1 MRPTDRHRCH
11 PAGAATVLLLALFA
25 GTASAQDAATSLE
38 ARAQALAAEQLAPL
52 LQALGHGGPAA
63 APEGVRFL
71 VHVQGTAQ
79 GLEPGAPVTIRGLRV
94 GTVRTVTV
102 SLDSGTGQVDVPT
115 VIDIV
120 PGVLM
125 VDGERPETEAAMH
138 AAVAHLV
145 SQGLRARL
153 AGGGLLSSGRE
164 LTLEMVGDAAPAV
177 LGQGPLPEIPSLP
190 TRIDALSATLDKV
203 LAEVAKLPLDRLADQ
218 AETTLTALHDLVTT
232 PELRQAVVDL
242 AAAAVELRGTVGQLA
257 ARADPLI
264 TSLARTMDQAGPAT
278 VQTIDAARAVL
289 TGPELR
295 EALAN
300 LTELSAE
307 LRNLPQQLLASG
319 QPLLTSAT
327 AAADQASQAAGSAQ
341 RTLGALDATFGS
353 RSNFQSDLES
363 LLREVTGTVRSLRQ
377 LLDLLN
383 RQPNVLL
390 RGKQGGPPP

>member
-1 MRPTDRHRCH
+1 MKP
-11 PAGAATVLLLALFA
+11 GATTAAMLVTLLASA
-25 GTASAQDAATSLE
+25 ASAQEAAGSVE

-52 LQALGHGGPAA
+52 LQALGHVGATA

-71 VHVQGTAQ
+71 VHVQGNAQ
-79 GLEPGAPVTIRGLRV
+79 GLEPGVPVTIRGLRV
-94 GTVRTVTV
+94 GTVREVTV
-102 SLDSGTGQVDVPT
+102 ALDSGTGQVDVPT

-125 VDGERPETEAAMH
+125 VDGQRPETEAAMH
-138 AAVAHLV
+138 AAIAQLV
-145 SQGLRARL
+145 GQGLRARL
-153 AGGGLLSSGRE
+153 AGASLLSSSRE

-177 LGQGPLPEIPSLP
+177 LGEGPLPEIPSLP
-190 TRIDALSATLDKV
+190 TRVDDLSATLDKV
-203 LAEVAKLPLDRLADQ
+203 LAEVARLPLDRLFDEVEA
-218 AETTLTALHDLVTT
+218 TLTAVHDVVTA
-232 PELRQAVVDL
+232 PELRQAVVNL
-242 AAAAVELRGTVGQLA
+242 AGAAVALRGTVGQLA
-257 ARADPLI
+257 ERADPLI
-264 TSLARTMDQAGPAT
+264 ASFARTMDQAGPAT

-307 LRNLPQQLLASG
+307 LRNLPAQLLASG

-327 AAADQASQAAGSAQ
+327 NAANRAGQAAGEAQ

-353 RSNFQSDLES
+353 RSNFQSDLET
-363 LLREVTGTVRSLRQ
+363 LLREVTGTMRSLHQ